1 IAIIRNQKKLPIVS
15 LHNIFRTKMDQL
27 LDYKTFCVIFN
38 HITAEEY
45 QNLKILCVFG
55 NTSVIYVTNDD
66 KVYGF
71 GNNNNGCL
79 GLGADYRRIHRP
91 ALNPYLSGK
100 CLADIAIG
108 RQFCIGLTADGRCY
122 SWGANDFGQLGV
134 GYVNKEV
141 APKLMKGLAD
151 KRVIR
156 ICAAQDFAL
165 ALTVCGRV
173 YGWGRNSFGQLCE
186 HTYSI
191 KYYPKELMF
200 THKIADISCG
210 STHAMALTDTGRVY
224 TWGNNRNGQL
234 GRGFKKLGYK
244 RPMLSSKCPKLLDFD
259 PVVRKAICG
268 SDHSMLLTTDGEV
281 YAFGMNSY
289 GQVGNGIR
297 GAQFL
302 LTQVSDQIIFKDIMT
317 NTTGNMSAAI
327 AVDGEYYIWGEC
339 KDRPILKPQKV
350 NKNGIKSVFE
360 LFVKY
365 SKFMTT
371 YKTIVCPAIQL
382 TIDSTECSDIVST
395 DLDTQSPQEITC
407 FDKKLDKNS
416 GNRES
421 EEDVPTIDS
430 TVDDKTIKQS
440 SLQNMGSNISITS
453 SLNATIFQQTLCQ
466 SFNNPEDSDIVFRF
480 RDQLIYGHKLILK
493 MRNKKFWHKCEHYMD
508 ADGKEIRLK
517 HADIVD
523 QLLTLANIYGEESLA
538 SLCFEFMIQTIDVF
552 NVCQLYAKALELKCE
567 ELETK
572 CHHFMAQNMKDIC
585 LTQEFREFDGELAKQ
600 FIIQAFIAN

>member
-1 IAIIRNQKKLPIVS
+1 MESPQAIHKT
-15 LHNIFRTKMDQL
+15 LHYRRALRDEIKGHCFQLTHKMEQL
-27 LDYKTFCVIFN
+27 LDYKTFYVISN
-38 HITAEEY
+38 HITPEQY
-45 QNLKILCVFG
+45 RNLKILCVFG
-55 NTSVIYVTNDD
+55 GISVIYVTNDD

-71 GNNNNGCL
+71 GNNSNGCL

-100 CLADIAIG
+100 YLADVAIG

-134 GYVNKEV
+134 GYVHKEG

-156 ICAAQDFAL
+156 ICASQYFAL
-165 ALTVCGRV
+165 ALTECGRV
-173 YGWGRNSFGQLCE
+173 YGWGRNSFGLLCE
-186 HTYSI
+186 RTHRIT
-191 KYYPKELMF
+191 YYPKELIF
-200 THKIADISCG
+200 DHKIADISCD

-234 GRGFKKLGYK
+234 GRGLKILGDR
-244 RPMLSSKCPKLLDFD
+244 RPMLST
-259 PVVRKAICG
+259 VCG

-302 LTQVSDQIIFKDIMT
+302 LIQVSDRIIFKDIVT
-317 NTTGNMSAAI
+317 NNMSNMSI
-327 AVDGEYYIWGEC
+327 GVAVDGEYYIWGEC
-339 KDRPILKPQKV
+339 EDKL
-350 NKNGIKSVFE
+350 
-360 LFVKY
+360 Y
-365 SKFMTT
+365 SKFKTT
-371 YKTIVCPAIQL
+371 YKTIVCPAIHL
-382 TIDSTECSDIVST
+382 TSDSTECSDIVST

-407 FDKKLDKNS
+407 FDKMLDKNS

-421 EEDVPTIDS
+421 KENVPTIDS

-453 SLNATIFQQTLCQ
+453 SLNATIFQQNLSQ

-508 ADGKEIRLK
+508 ADGKEIRVK
-517 HADIVD
+517 QADIVD

-538 SLCFEFMIQTIDVF
+538 SLCSQFMIQSIDVF
-552 NVCQLYAKALELKCE
+552 NVCQLYAKALDLKCE

-572 CHHFMAQNMKDIC
+572 CHHFMAQNMKEVC
-585 LTQEFREFDGELAKQ
+585 LTQEFSEFDGELAKQ
-600 FIIQAFIAN
+600 LIIQAFIAN